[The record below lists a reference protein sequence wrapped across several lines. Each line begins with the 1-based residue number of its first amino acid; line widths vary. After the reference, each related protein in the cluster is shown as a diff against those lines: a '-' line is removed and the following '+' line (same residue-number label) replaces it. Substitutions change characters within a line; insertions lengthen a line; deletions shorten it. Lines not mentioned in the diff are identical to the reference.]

1 MPLVETVA
9 SNAKFHLSQDRTS
22 QSTVTNVFQSI
33 NQHLEEAQVVED
45 LEAEVATEEALTE
58 DHEKCTKRLVEI
70 VANNA
75 KFHSSQDRTN
85 QSTVTNVFQ
94 SINQHL
100 EEAQVVEDL
109 EVEVATEEAL
119 TEDHE
124 KCTKRL
130 VEIVVKIVKFHSS
143 QNRTSQSTAANAFKV
158 IKEIKDNYH
167 FMFY

>member
-1 MPLVETVA
+1 MQLVEIVA
-9 SNAKFHLSQDRTS
+9 SNAKFHL
-22 QSTVTNVFQSI
+22 
-33 NQHLEEAQVVED
+33 
-45 LEAEVATEEALTE
+45 
-58 DHEKCTKRLVEI
+58 
-70 VANNA
+70 
-75 KFHSSQDRTN
+75 SQDRTN

-100 EEAQVVEDL
+100 EEVQVAEDL
-109 EVEVATEEAL
+109 EVEVDLAEEAAL

-130 VEIVVKIVKFHSS
+130 VEIVVKIVRFHSS
-143 QNRTSQSTAANAFKV
+143 QNRISQSTAANAFKV

>member
-1 MPLVETVA
+1 MHDATCGDCGKQCQVPFEPR
-9 SNAKFHLSQDRTS
+9 QDKPVYCNECFPKHKPESRGGS
-22 QSTVTNVFQSI
+22 GGGRFGGRGGGRGG
-33 NQHLEEAQVVED
+33 D
-45 LEAEVATEEALTE
+45 LAE
-58 DHEKCTKRLVEI
+58 
-70 VANNA
+70 
-75 KFHSSQDRTN
+75 
-85 QSTVTNVFQ
+85 
-94 SINQHL
+94 
-100 EEAQVVEDL
+100 
-109 EVEVATEEAL
+109 EEAL

>member
-1 MPLVETVA
+1 M
-9 SNAKFHLSQDRTS
+9 
-22 QSTVTNVFQSI
+22 
-33 NQHLEEAQVVED
+33 
-45 LEAEVATEEALTE
+45 
-58 DHEKCTKRLVEI
+58 EI

-100 EEAQVVEDL
+100 EEVQVAEDL
-109 EVEVATEEAL
+109 EVEVAAEVATEEAL

-124 KCTKRL
+124 KCTKQL

>member
-1 MPLVETVA
+1 
-9 SNAKFHLSQDRTS
+9 
-22 QSTVTNVFQSI
+22 
-33 NQHLEEAQVVED
+33 
-45 LEAEVATEEALTE
+45 
-58 DHEKCTKRLVEI
+58 VEI

-94 SINQHL
+94 TINQHL

-109 EVEVATEEAL
+109 EAEVAAEVATEEAL
-119 TEDHE
+119 IEDHE
-124 KCTKRL
+124 KCTKQL

>member
-1 MPLVETVA
+1 MQLVETVA
-9 SNAKFHLSQDRTS
+9 S
-22 QSTVTNVFQSI
+22 
-33 NQHLEEAQVVED
+33 
-45 LEAEVATEEALTE
+45 
-58 DHEKCTKRLVEI
+58 
-70 VANNA
+70 NA

-100 EEAQVVEDL
+100 EEAQVAEDL
-109 EVEVATEEAL
+109 EVEVAAEVATEEAL

>member
-1 MPLVETVA
+1 MQLVETVA
-9 SNAKFHLSQDRTS
+9 S
-22 QSTVTNVFQSI
+22 
-33 NQHLEEAQVVED
+33 
-45 LEAEVATEEALTE
+45 
-58 DHEKCTKRLVEI
+58 
-70 VANNA
+70 NA

-85 QSTVTNVFQ
+85 QSTVTIVFQ
-94 SINQHL
+94 SINHKA

-109 EVEVATEEAL
+109 EVEVAAEVATEEAL

>member
-1 MPLVETVA
+1 M
-9 SNAKFHLSQDRTS
+9 Q
-22 QSTVTNVFQSI
+22 
-33 NQHLEEAQVVED
+33 
-45 LEAEVATEEALTE
+45 
-58 DHEKCTKRLVEI
+58 LVEI
-70 VANNA
+70 VASNA

-85 QSTVTNVFQ
+85 QSTATNVFQ
-94 SINQHL
+94 SINQKA

-109 EVEVATEEAL
+109 EAEVAAEVATEEAL

-143 QNRTSQSTAANAFKV
+143 QNRTSQSTAVNAFKV
-158 IKEIKDNYH
+158 IKEIKNNYH

>member
-1 MPLVETVA
+1 MQLVETVV
-9 SNAKFHLSQDRTS
+9 SNAKFHSSQDKTS

-33 NQHLEEAQVVED
+33 NQHLEEVQVAED
-45 LEAEVATEEALTE
+45 LAEEVEALAEDLVEEA
-58 DHEKCTKRLVEI
+58 
-70 VANNA
+70 A
-75 KFHSSQDRTN
+75 
-85 QSTVTNVFQ
+85 
-94 SINQHL
+94 L
-100 EEAQVVEDL
+100 EEEA
-109 EVEVATEEAL
+109 AL

-143 QNRTSQSTAANAFKV
+143 QNRTNQSTAANAFKV

>member
-1 MPLVETVA
+1 MQLVETVA
-9 SNAKFHLSQDRTS
+9 S
-22 QSTVTNVFQSI
+22 
-33 NQHLEEAQVVED
+33 
-45 LEAEVATEEALTE
+45 
-58 DHEKCTKRLVEI
+58 
-70 VANNA
+70 NA

-94 SINQHL
+94 SINQKA
-100 EEAQVVEDL
+100 EEAQVAEDL
-109 EVEVATEEAL
+109 EVEVAAEVATEEAL

-124 KCTKRL
+124 KCTKQL

-158 IKEIKDNYH
+158 IKEIKDNCH

>member
-1 MPLVETVA
+1 MQLVETVA
-9 SNAKFHLSQDRTS
+9 S
-22 QSTVTNVFQSI
+22 
-33 NQHLEEAQVVED
+33 
-45 LEAEVATEEALTE
+45 
-58 DHEKCTKRLVEI
+58 
-70 VANNA
+70 NA

-109 EVEVATEEAL
+109 EAEVAAEVATEEAL

-130 VEIVVKIVKFHSS
+130 AETVVKIVKFHSS

>member
-1 MPLVETVA
+1 M
-9 SNAKFHLSQDRTS
+9 Q
-22 QSTVTNVFQSI
+22 
-33 NQHLEEAQVVED
+33 
-45 LEAEVATEEALTE
+45 
-58 DHEKCTKRLVEI
+58 LVEI
-70 VANNA
+70 VARHA

-94 SINQHL
+94 TINQHL
-100 EEAQVVEDL
+100 EEVQVAEDL
-109 EVEVATEEAL
+109 EAEVDLVEEVDLAEEVAL

-130 VEIVVKIVKFHSS
+130 VETVARIVKFHSS
-143 QNRTSQSTAANAFKV
+143 QNRTSQYTAANAFKV

>member
-1 MPLVETVA
+1 M
-9 SNAKFHLSQDRTS
+9 Q
-22 QSTVTNVFQSI
+22 
-33 NQHLEEAQVVED
+33 
-45 LEAEVATEEALTE
+45 
-58 DHEKCTKRLVEI
+58 LVEI
-70 VANNA
+70 AASNA

-85 QSTVTNVFQ
+85 QSTATNVFQ
-94 SINQHL
+94 SINQKA

-109 EVEVATEEAL
+109 EAEVVAEVATEEAL

-158 IKEIKDNYH
+158 IKEIKDNCH

>member
-1 MPLVETVA
+1 MQLVETVA
-9 SNAKFHLSQDRTS
+9 S
-22 QSTVTNVFQSI
+22 
-33 NQHLEEAQVVED
+33 
-45 LEAEVATEEALTE
+45 
-58 DHEKCTKRLVEI
+58 
-70 VANNA
+70 NA

-143 QNRTSQSTAANAFKV
+143 QNRISQSTAVNAFKV

>member
-1 MPLVETVA
+1 M
-9 SNAKFHLSQDRTS
+9 Q
-22 QSTVTNVFQSI
+22 
-33 NQHLEEAQVVED
+33 
-45 LEAEVATEEALTE
+45 
-58 DHEKCTKRLVEI
+58 LVEI
-70 VANNA
+70 VASNA

-85 QSTVTNVFQ
+85 QSTATNVFQ
-94 SINQHL
+94 SINQKA

-109 EVEVATEEAL
+109 VAEVVAEVATEEAL

>member
-1 MPLVETVA
+1 M
-9 SNAKFHLSQDRTS
+9 Q
-22 QSTVTNVFQSI
+22 
-33 NQHLEEAQVVED
+33 
-45 LEAEVATEEALTE
+45 
-58 DHEKCTKRLVEI
+58 LVEI
-70 VANNA
+70 VASNA

-85 QSTVTNVFQ
+85 QSTATNVFQ
-94 SINQHL
+94 SINQKA

-109 EVEVATEEAL
+109 EVAVEVATEVATEEAL